1 MGGVIVFVI
10 KNNIFFF
17 ITKEK
22 DILRETE
29 HLYRGTERNI

>member
-10 KNNIFFF
+10 KNNIFF

>member
-10 KNNIFFF
+10 KNNIFYYKRERF
-17 ITKEK
+17 
-22 DILRETE
+22 LRETE